1 MRIVQNITKRC
12 EYEVEMDIDEQF
24 VREFVADYKREFLE
38 EIKVDAI
45 VYEFLDHMTVEQ
57 FCDFLLGKE
66 EYEFLGNRDGFSHT
80 YYLDSD
86 IREYCEEVFSEEP
99 ETLIDQNYE
108 SSYFYQGGLTICI

>member
-24 VREFVADYKREFLE
+24 VRKFVADYKSNFLE
-38 EIKVDAI
+38 NEGVDAI

-66 EYEFLGNRDGFSHT
+66 EYEFLVNANGFSHLHC
-80 YYLDSD
+80 LDSD
-86 IREYCEEVFSEEP
+86 IREYCEEAFSEEP

-108 SSYFYQGGLTICI
+108 NSFFYQED